1 MKNMKWIMSSMVAIA
16 LFAILVQS
24 CKKDEPVALTLSS
37 LTAGGVD
44 LNGAS
49 SATGV
54 ATDAAIAAVFSTDVD
69 AATANSTN
77 ITLTRDYDAAS
88 VDLTISTSGSTV
100 TITPNDELATGA
112 LYELSIGGL
121 KSTEGEMLAA
131 TITRTFT
138 TAGTFAPAGAVA
150 YWDFENSSVNDLT
163 GAYTAAENTDVTFA
177 ASKST
182 VLGQAAYFNGHTTY
196 IEYPGGPTLMNTAS
210 FALSFWVKAESAGHV
225 DGSGNPKGNFV
236 MGTGF
241 FKGFQFEIPGDY
253 AWCKIAAQYDCGTV
267 TEGEDCWFPGDGVTK
282 DNGGWQ
288 GWIFCKDL
296 TGSGGVAALLK
307 DNWAHVVFTYDAAS
321 KIGSMYINGELMK
334 AQDFNLWPAGANK
347 LNAVGLKFDPT
358 ATDVGQGFVFGFAED
373 KSSALFSTEPWGN
386 VNSPDSN
393 HFQGWLD
400 DVRVY
405 HRALTQDEI
414 TLMYNSSK

>member
-1 MKNMKWIMSSMVAIA
+1 MKWIMSSMVAIA

-54 ATDAAIAAVFSTDVD
+54 PTDAAITASFSTAVD
-69 AATANSTN
+69 ASTANTTN
-77 ITLTRDYDAAS
+77 ITLTRDYDNVS
-88 VDLTISTSGSTV
+88 VDLTITTSGSTV
-100 TITPNDELATGA
+100 TITPNDDLASGA
-112 LYELSIGGL
+112 LYALSINNL
-121 KSTEGEMLAA
+121 KSTEGEVLSSA
-131 TITRTFT
+131 INRTYT
-138 TAGTFAPAGAVA
+138 TVGTFAPSGAVA
-150 YWDFENSSVNDLT
+150 YWNFEDGSVNDLT
-163 GAYTAAENTDVTFA
+163 GAYAATENTDVTFA

-182 VLGQAAYFNGHTTY
+182 VLGQAAYFNGKTTY
-196 IEYPGGPTLMNTAS
+196 IEYPGGPTLMNTDN
-210 FALSFWVKAESAGHV
+210 FTLSFWVRAESAGHV
-225 DGSGNPKGNFV
+225 DASGNPKGNFV
-236 MGTGF
+236 LGTGF

-253 AWCKIAAQYDCGTV
+253 AWCKMAAQYDCGTL
-267 TEGEDCWFPGDGVTK
+267 TEGDDIFFPGDGLTK

-288 GWIFCKDL
+288 GCIFNKDL

-307 DNWAHVVFTYDAAS
+307 DTWANVVVMYDAAG
-321 KIGSMYINGELMK
+321 KVGSMYINGELMK
-334 AQDFNLWPAGANK
+334 AQDFDLWPVPSNK
-347 LNAVGLKFDPT
+347 LNCVGLKFDPL

-373 KSSALFSTEPWGN
+373 KSSALFSGEPWGN

-405 HRALTQDEI
+405 HRVLTQDEI

>member
-1 MKNMKWIMSSMVAIA
+1 MKKMKWIMSSMVALA
-16 LFAILVQS
+16 LVAMLAQS
-24 CKKDEPVALTLSS
+24 CKKDEPVALTLSALS
-37 LTAGGVD
+37 ADGID

-54 ATDAAIAAVFSTDVD
+54 AADANIMATFTTDVD

-77 ITLTRDYDAAS
+77 ITLTRDYDGAMVS
-88 VDLTISTSGSTV
+88 ITITTSGSTV
-100 TITPNDELATGA
+100 TIDPDDDLASGA
-112 LYELSIGGL
+112 LYALSINGL
-121 KSTEGEMLAA
+121 KSTAGEVLTAN
-131 TITRTFT
+131 ISRTFT

-150 YWDFENSSVNDLT
+150 YWNFENSSVNDVT
-163 GAYTAAENTDVTFA
+163 GAYSATENTDVSFA
-177 ASKST
+177 ASKSA
-182 VLGQAAYFNGHTTY
+182 VLGMAAYFNGKTSY
-196 IEYPGGPTLMNTAS
+196 IEYPGGPSLMNTAS

-225 DGSGNPKGNFV
+225 DASGNPKGNFV

-253 AWCKIAAQYDCGTV
+253 GWCKLAAQYDCGSV
-267 TEGEDCWFPGDGVTK
+267 TEGEDLFFPGDGATK

-296 TGSGGVAALLK
+296 IGSGGVPALLK
-307 DNWAHVVFTYDAAS
+307 DTWANVVVMYDAPS
-321 KIGSMYINGELMK
+321 KVGSMYINGELMK

-347 LNAVGLKFDPT
+347 LNCVGLKFDPT

-373 KSSALFSTEPWGN
+373 KSSALFATEPWGN

-400 DVRVY
+400 DIRIY
-405 HRALTQDEI
+405 HRVLTQDEI
-414 TLMYNSSK
+414 SLMYNSSK